1 MLVSFGA
8 AASLHGELGWWAGSV
23 VARTTSMP
31 RTEKEKP
38 KQEQPKQEQRA
49 RSPKP
54 GASDHDQSPDIIA
67 DEAERL
73 KSSTS
78 RDRNKRA
85 HTQSTK
91 RQKPN

>member
-1 MLVSFGA
+1 
-8 AASLHGELGWWAGSV
+8 
-23 VARTTSMP
+23 MP

-38 KQEQPKQEQRA
+38 KPKPKQAA

-91 RQKPN
+91 RQKPD

>member
-1 MLVSFGA
+1 
-8 AASLHGELGWWAGSV
+8 
-23 VARTTSMP
+23 MP
-31 RTEKEKP
+31 RSEKDK
-38 KQEQPKQEQRA
+38 PKQEQRA

-54 GASDHDQSPDIIA
+54 GASDHNQSEDIIA

-85 HTQSTK
+85 HVQSTK
-91 RQKPN
+91 RSNSARDSGRDDKSEPN

>member
-1 MLVSFGA
+1 
-8 AASLHGELGWWAGSV
+8 
-23 VARTTSMP
+23 MP
-31 RTEKEKP
+31 RNEQEKP
-38 KQEQPKQEQRA
+38 KREVRP

-78 RDRNKRA
+78 RDRSKRT

-91 RQKPN
+91 RGTRDKPN

>member
-1 MLVSFGA
+1 
-8 AASLHGELGWWAGSV
+8 
-23 VARTTSMP
+23 MP
-31 RTEKEKP
+31 RTEKDK
-38 KQEQPKQEQRA
+38 PKQEQRA

>member
-1 MLVSFGA
+1 
-8 AASLHGELGWWAGSV
+8 
-23 VARTTSMP
+23 MP
-31 RTEKEKP
+31 RTEKDKP
-38 KQEQPKQEQRA
+38 QKKNQQEQRA

-54 GASDHDQSPDIIA
+54 GASDHDQSSDVIA

-85 HTQSTK
+85 HTQSTR
-91 RQKPN
+91 RQKPD